1 MINKLRCQKIIK
13 TMDNKYS
20 IKENKD
26 SIVLYY
32 LDSPVRRFTNYE
44 RLLNHL
50 RVIKYLDIV

>member
-13 TMDNKYS
+13 TMEKYS
-20 IKENKD
+20 IKEKKD

-32 LDSPVRRFTNYE
+32 LDSPIRRFTTYE

-50 RVIKYLDIV
+50 MVIKYLDIV